1 MLLTLLFVLVNLLF
15 WQTHARLSD
24 EQYELQL
31 EKDWK
36 SKMHDFIPNDY
47 LTIVL
52 QKNDAVDFYAHIV
65 SLGSIRGA
73 FFTEPDKRVSIN
85 VFSPTG

>member
-1 MLLTLLFVLVNLLF
+1 
-15 WQTHARLSD
+15 
-24 EQYELQL
+24 
-31 EKDWK
+31 
-36 SKMHDFIPNDY
+36 MHDFIPNDY

-52 QKNDAVDFYAHIV
+52 QKNDVVDFYAHIV

-85 VFSPTG
+85 VFSPSG